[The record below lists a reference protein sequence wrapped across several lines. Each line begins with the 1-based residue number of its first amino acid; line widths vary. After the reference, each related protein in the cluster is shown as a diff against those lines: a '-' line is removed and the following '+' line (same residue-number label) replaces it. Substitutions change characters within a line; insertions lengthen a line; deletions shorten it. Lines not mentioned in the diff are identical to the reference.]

1 MRASDAHRWLA
12 TPLFRLQSLSLSI
25 VAILIVTTVPAEFRE
40 ASGWQLDPEWLDF
53 FQNIALF
60 APLGFA
66 LQRKHMLVVVGTALL
81 LSIGIEM
88 LQIWQAARFPSPWD
102 VFSNVLGAVGGALV
116 GRRCVIDPA
125 RIPVQRWA
133 VVACSML
140 AASLLFFW
148 QLPTQSS
155 VIAGW
160 DEDFHLILG
169 NESTGDRP
177 WRGTVARVSIWSRA
191 LPMDDL
197 RNVWTMHA
205 AGPESGLLY
214 ASSPARSMTG
224 GAAFHLPQNI
234 ARQVT
239 RHIAASGAFTVA
251 LEVRSDATMQTG
263 PARIITLSRDTQARN
278 FDLGQEQDHIAF
290 RVRNA
295 VSGPNGEDA
304 RAETKSVVKA
314 GNAMRIVATYDGSH
328 SRIYVNDRE
337 EARSNIAAA
346 SCAIRDLCDSDL
358 PAAWALLGATVALL
372 MLAIGRCWRRPAVIA
387 GCMIASAGLLALH
400 RILDFMPAGVN
411 PPFWVP
417 LCAPFFAFAVA
428 IARVAEPDATT
439 RG

>member
-1 MRASDAHRWLA
+1 
-12 TPLFRLQSLSLSI
+12 
-25 VAILIVTTVPAEFRE
+25 
-40 ASGWQLDPEWLDF
+40 
-53 FQNIALF
+53 
-60 APLGFA
+60 
-66 LQRKHMLVVVGTALL
+66 MLLVVGTALL
-81 LSIGIEM
+81 LSMGIEI
-88 LQIWQAARFPSPWD
+88 LQIWQAARFTSPWD

-116 GRRCVIDPA
+116 GRRCVIDPT

-133 VVACSML
+133 VVACSM
-140 AASLLFFW
+140 AAVSLLFFW
-148 QLPTQSS
+148 QLPTKSS

-160 DEDFHLILG
+160 DEDFHLMLG

-191 LPMDDL
+191 LPRDDVL
-197 RNVWTMHA
+197 NIWTMQA
-205 AGPESGLLY
+205 AEPQSGLLY
-214 ASSPARSMTG
+214 ASLPARSMTG
-224 GAAFHLPQNI
+224 GAAFHLPQDI

-251 LEVRSDATMQTG
+251 LEVRSGATIQEG

-295 VSGPNGEDA
+295 VSGSSGEEA

-314 GNAMRIVATYDGSH
+314 GIPMRIVATYDGSH

-346 SCAIRDLCDSDL
+346 GCAIRDLCDSDL
-358 PAAWALLGATVALL
+358 PAAWALLGAAMALL
-372 MLAIGRCWRRPAVIA
+372 MLAIGRRWRRPSVIA
-387 GCMIASAGLLALH
+387 GCVLASAGLLALH
-400 RILDFMPAGVN
+400 QIIDFMPEGVN

-417 LCAPFFAFAVA
+417 LCAPLFAFAVA
-428 IARVAEPDATT
+428 LARVAEPDATT
-439 RG
+439 SG